1 MAQVESEKGPLID
14 CGTPPAPYSEWWQQ
28 LSAMT
33 NPPAVAVKMFLDG
46 ANHELPLV
54 AIAAADA
61 SRVRFYDGA
70 IKALKLYLNIY
81 KLILDEEYW
90 SVPVPP
96 DVETKIDEEY
106 WSVPVPPDVETKID
120 EEYRSVPVL
129 PDEEQKIDEEY
140 ISVAAHP
147 TERLSSSVYVSLVA
161 VDP

>member
-1 MAQVESEKGPLID
+1 MAQVESEKGPRIKCL
-14 CGTPPAPYSEWWQQ
+14 PVPAPFSDWWQR

-33 NPPAVAVKMFLDG
+33 NPPAVAVKMYLDG

-70 IKALKLYLNIY
+70 ATKALKLYLNIY

-90 SVPVPP
+90 SVPTHPT
-96 DVETKIDEEY
+96 DYKIDEEF
-106 WSVPVPPDVETKID
+106 WSVPVPPDEEEKITGNF
-120 EEYRSVPVL
+120 V
-129 PDEEQKIDEEY
+129 
-140 ISVAAHP
+140 
-147 TERLSSSVYVSLVA
+147 SSVA